1 MSKCDTDYLGN
12 KEWFRDGKY
21 HRDDGPAIEWTD
33 GSLWWHQNGKLHRD
47 DGPAMVDAD
56 GTKEWFLNGIKYTQ
70 EEFIMLQFTKGI
82 IINE

>member
-1 MSKCDTDYLGN
+1 MSKCDTDYFGN
-12 KEWFRDGKY
+12 KEWFQDGKL

-33 GSLWWHQNGKLHRD
+33 GSLWWHQNGELHRD
-47 DGPAMVDAD
+47 DGPAMVNAD
-56 GTKEWFLNGIKYTQ
+56 GTKEWFLNGIQYTQ